1 MSNWIWYEAHIERDK
16 RMKVDDSSSY
26 RGKDRWQTLFLFSFF
41 KLYLFIYRVL
51 SRKKR
56 ANNPFKWFDMM
67 SIFWGSVHIFVL
79 SNFVTT
85 APRRRESIVKCRLV
99 GFIQTVLLPSH
110 LRWMFH
116 LFRRCCLF
124 VCCTIVVAIIFFL
137 LTGPCPPSGRPA
149 AAGNMSIDFDSPSPI
164 WNTKSACPTTTYT
177 VGWTNIFDNDDHDV

>member
-124 VCCTIVVAIIFFL
+124 VVVQL
-137 LTGPCPPSGRPA
+137 S
-149 AAGNMSIDFDSPSPI
+149 SPSSSFSWLDLVLLPVIQQPQGICRLILNSRPPI

-177 VGWTNIFDNDDHDV
+177 VG